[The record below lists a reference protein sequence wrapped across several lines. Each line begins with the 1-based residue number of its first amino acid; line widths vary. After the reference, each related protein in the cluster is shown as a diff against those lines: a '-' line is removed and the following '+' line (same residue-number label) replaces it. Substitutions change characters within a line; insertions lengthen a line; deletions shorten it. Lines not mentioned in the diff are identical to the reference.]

1 MKRHNDIQ
9 HNDTTTLSIT
19 INTIDWLGL
28 GLGPR
33 PKPKKGKPKP
43 RPKKRLKPRPR
54 PRALHVKTQ
63 FSLSAMVSVEDNSFE
78 SK

>member
-9 HNDTTTLSIT
+9 HNNKYNRLVRPR
-19 INTIDWLGL
+19 
-28 GLGPR
+28 PR

-43 RPKKRLKPRPR
+43 RPKKRPRPR
-54 PRALHVKTQ
+54 TLHVKTQ
-63 FSLSAMVSVEDNSFE
+63 FSLSAMVSVEDNGFE